1 MCQNISESPSTPR
14 RTSYQHLRTHLPL
27 DLKNGQAD
35 LLRACYAY
43 CRTFRLYCPHHSPLK
58 VYRHGVPIG
67 RFSHPVLD
75 LWRAYFGF
83 SYEVDGRSNKK
94 HSKAGKKSH
103 RRNAPSKGRRRRN
116 TPSKGQ
122 RKRRRQDAA
131 AKSYMIAQMP
141 HGIVVRGWDWLLCYP
156 FAATQS
162 ESVLPDLE
170 RFGERVPRRHQP
182 LEAASSLRAGAFA
195 RTNWNL
201 ELSDLDCLYNP
212 FFTVCF
218 SVL

>member
-1 MCQNISESPSTPR
+1 MEAHIHPFPSHAADFRDTVSATIMTIQTHPTATPTTARHAQPPENNECYQNISENPSTPR

-27 DLKNGQAD
+27 DLKNGQAG
-35 LLRACYAY
+35 LLRACY
-43 CRTFRLYCPHHSPLK
+43 RSTFRLYCPHHSPLK

-83 SYEVDGRSNKK
+83 SYEVDGRSSKK
-94 HSKAGKKSH
+94 HSKTGKTSH
-103 RRNAPSKGRRRRN
+103 RRNAHGKGRRRRN
-116 TPSKGQ
+116 APSKGQ

-141 HGIVVRGWDWLLCYP
+141 HGIMVRRWDWLLCYP

-162 ESVLPDLE
+162 ESVY
-170 RFGERVPRRHQP
+170 RI
-182 LEAASSLRAGAFA
+182 
-195 RTNWNL
+195 
-201 ELSDLDCLYNP
+201 
-212 FFTVCF
+212 
-218 SVL
+218 